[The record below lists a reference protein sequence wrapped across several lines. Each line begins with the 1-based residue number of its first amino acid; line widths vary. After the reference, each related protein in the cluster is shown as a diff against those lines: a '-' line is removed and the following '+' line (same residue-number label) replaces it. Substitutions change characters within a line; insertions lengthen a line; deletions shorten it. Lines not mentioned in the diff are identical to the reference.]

1 MKKKLTLSIE
11 ESVKKRARRYA
22 RKQGKSVSE
31 MVERYLEEVTKS
43 DQWQPPSDSPVHS
56 FAGTLPLPDT
66 EKSDEELLTSI
77 LEEEYDES
85 ST

>member
-11 ESVKKRARRYA
+11 ESVKERARRYA

-43 DQWQPPSDSPVHS
+43 EQWQPPTESPVYN
-56 FAGTLPLPDT
+56 FAGTLPLPDSK
-66 EKSDEELLTSI
+66 KSDEELLTSM
-77 LEEEYDES
+77 LEEEYDQH